1 LLYALT
7 RTFRKEAVMTDEQ
20 RIEESSDQ
28 LGADENEDVEAHK
41 RRSHLVD
48 DPAAENDDDDDV
60 EAHRR
65 RA

>member
-1 LLYALT
+1 
-7 RTFRKEAVMTDEQ
+7 MTDEQ

-28 LGADENEDVEAHK
+28 LGADDNEDVEAHK
-41 RRSHLVD
+41 RRHLVD
-48 DPAAENDDDDDV
+48 EPAAEDEDDDV

>member
-7 RTFRKEAVMTDEQ
+7 RPFQKEAVMTDEQ

-48 DPAAENDDDDDV
+48 EPAAENDDDDDV

>member
-48 DPAAENDDDDDV
+48 EPATENDDDDDV

>member
-7 RTFRKEAVMTDEQ
+7 RPFRKEAVMTDEQ

-48 DPAAENDDDDDV
+48 EPAAENDDDDDV

>member
-1 LLYALT
+1 
-7 RTFRKEAVMTDEQ
+7 MTDEQ

-28 LGADENEDVEAHK
+28 LGADDNEDVEAHK

-48 DPAAENDDDDDV
+48 EPAAEDEDDDV

>member
-7 RTFRKEAVMTDEQ
+7 RPFRKEAVMTDEQ

-41 RRSHLVD
+41 RRHLVD

>member
-48 DPAAENDDDDDV
+48 EPAAENDDDDDV

>member
-1 LLYALT
+1 
-7 RTFRKEAVMTDEQ
+7 MTDEQ

-41 RRSHLVD
+41 RRHLVD
-48 DPAAENDDDDDV
+48 EPAAEDNDDDDDV